1 MKKLRLLISV
11 FTILGLSTS
20 IFAQDIEET
29 LKQLFEDNATSY
41 MQPMVTAFGTAMNSG
56 LYKKAKASTG
66 LIPPFGIDVGIVIG
80 LAEVSEDDFYYDFVL
95 PDEMFTI
102 SIPGVG
108 TIPGI
113 EIEIPF
119 SDIYETPEAPTIAAP
134 KDEGSPVV
142 TPRSNND
149 IIESMEAN
157 LGPDELKVFN
167 AMKLSGDL
175 DREIDKIPSFTVP
188 VAGLGLKYG
197 LAPMLNANIRIPF
210 GIELSVR
217 GLPEFELPDDLGTF
231 SMYGGGIRKDLP
243 VPILDVTAGAMYQI
257 MKIGDVFSATNINV
271 HAEVGKSLGIPGF
284 KISPYVGAGFDQTN
298 VNLAY
303 TFDPDGIANNG
314 DEQDMDFDFKGEN
327 GLRLTAGFSF
337 QIPFLY
343 IHAEVSEGTY
353 KAASVSAG
361 FIFK

>member
-80 LAEVSEDDFYYDFVL
+80 LAEVSEDDFYFDFKI
-95 PDEMFTI
+95 PDNDYTI
-102 SIPGVG
+102 NIPGAG
-108 TIPGI
+108 DIAG
-113 EIEIPF
+113 F
-119 SDIYETPEAPTIAAP
+119 SVNLPYKDIYEATEVPTIAAP
-134 KDEGSPVV
+134 KPENDETVSVKPK
-142 TPRSNND
+142 SNAD
-149 IIESMEAN
+149 IKTAIASKLSE
-157 LGPDELKVFN
+157 DELQIFN
-167 AMKLSGDL
+167 LMNQNDL
-175 DREIDKIPSFTVP
+175 DNIINMIPAIPFP
-188 VAGLGLKYG
+188 EGAGLKYG

-284 KISPYVGAGFDQTN
+284 KISPYVGAGFDRTN
-298 VNLAY
+298 VNLSY

-337 QIPFLY
+337 QIPLLY
-343 IHAEVSEGTY
+343 IHAEVSEGVY
-353 KAASVSAG
+353 KAASISAG